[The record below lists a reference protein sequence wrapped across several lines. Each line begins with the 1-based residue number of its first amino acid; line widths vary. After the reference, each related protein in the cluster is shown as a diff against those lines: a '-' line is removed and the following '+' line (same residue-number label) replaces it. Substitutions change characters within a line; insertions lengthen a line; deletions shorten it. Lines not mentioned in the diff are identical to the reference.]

1 MMRHFSICARCKLHT
16 RWQIHLRSLQQSRRG
31 FFQATSI
38 GQDRSVVD
46 ILTDIPK
53 TDNGEASPRL
63 KRRSPATE
71 RRPGLDSSRHQR
83 GRYSGKELQEILG
96 AIDGLEG
103 SDGGVKEEELRL
115 PRLSRRHQQ
124 RAMKFIELYKDIKW
138 SEDLSPAV
146 KAWDELQQISREV
159 EADEALRKGF
169 GSYIAFQKSFSN
181 FVVGLSRNAV
191 LPPLHGSGV
200 IEKLPKPSE
209 VLGLLP
215 VLRLGFVDN
224 VWPQILWLLASG
236 LVERPFVPSTELT
249 QQHRAEMLHELMVI
263 WNMAMVTRFVK
274 DPRRRTVNGANL
286 DWSFLPSPKFLLA
299 QLNQAGAR
307 GSKHQF
313 DDMLRMLLPPIT
325 ERIDISGDTRAN
337 ILDYTSPALIC
348 VDLLRLQRT
357 DGISRPSQSS
367 YDPFLE
373 LIEAMLKSRSS
384 PPPIPRAIQDKLGMK
399 PRIAAY
405 KGYKEIVQ
413 RLSLRG
419 SEALDKDSQAITPEA
434 VTKEVS
440 SNIQDAR
447 NCSEPPPNPR
457 LLEEET
463 DVDGLPPA
471 AGPGLESGIQDEELR
486 KFYIE
491 KNREM
496 GLALAHRNAMQLEGI
511 KEQIFEYANH
521 PLESQFPDQF
531 YQFLMYA
538 FPQLHRPQ
546 SAIDVWNHF
555 IRVGRQPTAK
565 TYTLMMRGALQV
577 RDVKGMEVFWTKMR
591 DAKVQPDVYAWCVR
605 IFGLLRTN
613 RTHEGMSAV
622 GEMSQEWIAAAQ
634 AQLAKEE
641 RAKALRGKVPRGK
654 AAPKLSTA
662 EIVRQVHGS
671 VNGVPRPNLALMNAI
686 IAALAATNNP
696 LSKSDLIPK
705 TLAWGRHLGLEPD
718 GKTYNM
724 LLNLSMRH
732 GLIDEAMAILKRMQ
746 ERDIE
751 TDSTTWTILLS
762 ALFAGHS
769 LDGLSPAEV
778 QNRLLTYIDSL
789 ESATGTKI
797 NKKGYALIIDRLL
810 KQHNNPTAASAML
823 SHMVQKG
830 FQPTT
835 QIYTILM
842 TAYFQRE
849 PEPDF
854 AAAAALWAHI
864 EASDFGRGAALD
876 SVFYDRMIEG
886 YARHHRTVGTQPM
899 LRFLDRAMAEG
910 RQPSWPA
917 LELVARALAERD
929 EWGRLMKLVESV
941 RGWIKFRG
949 GEMMVGPRTFGQWS
963 FWDFIL
969 KTQLFRRE
977 GIKNPYEFMK
987 RKVGLSPIEDMV
999 RRGERGGVQDEK

>member
-1 MMRHFSICARCKLHT
+1 MMSHLSICARCKLHT
-16 RWQIHLRSLQQSRRG
+16 RWQIHLRSLQQSRKG
-31 FFQATSI
+31 FSQATSTH
-38 GQDRSVVD
+38 QDRSISD
-46 ILTDIPK
+46 ILIDIPK
-53 TDNGEASPRL
+53 IDNNQGVPIPKWRASGAERGL
-63 KRRSPATE
+63 GPA
-71 RRPGLDSSRHQR
+71 SSRHQR
-83 GRYSGKELQEILG
+83 GRYSGKELREILG
-96 AIDGLEG
+96 AIDGREEG
-103 SDGGVKEEELRL
+103 VSGIKDESLLL
-115 PRLSRRHQQ
+115 PQLSKQHQH
-124 RAMKFIELYKDIKW
+124 RAMEFIELCKDINW
-138 SEDLSPAV
+138 SKDLRPVV
-146 KAWDELQQISREV
+146 KVWDELQQISREV
-159 EADEALRKGF
+159 EGDESLRRSL
-169 GSYIAFQKSFSN
+169 GSHAAFQRSFTN
-181 FVVGLSRNAV
+181 FVVDLSRNTIC
-191 LPPLHGSGV
+191 PPLQEPSA
-200 IEKLPKPSE
+200 ITKLPRPSE
-209 VLGLLP
+209 LLGLLP
-215 VLRLGFVDN
+215 ILRFASVDN
-224 VWPQILWLLASG
+224 LWPQILWILSSG
-236 LVERPFVPSTELT
+236 LVEYPFISNGELT
-249 QQHRAEMLHELMVI
+249 PQRRAEMIHELMVV
-263 WNMAMVTRFVK
+263 WNMAMVTRFIK
-274 DPRRRTVNGANL
+274 DPKQRVIDGANL

-299 QLNQAGAR
+299 QLNQARAR
-307 GSKHQF
+307 GSKQQF
-313 DDMLRMLLPPIT
+313 DDMLRMLVPPIT
-325 ERIDISGDTRAN
+325 ENFDIPDDARTD
-337 ILDYTSPALIC
+337 ILDYSSPALIC
-348 VDLLRLQRT
+348 VDLLRLEQNNS
-357 DGISRPSQSS
+357 ISSQSPS
-367 YDPFLE
+367 PYYPFLE
-373 LIEAMLKSRSS
+373 MMETLLKSRSF
-384 PPPIPRAIQDKLGMK
+384 PPSIPKGIQGKLRLK

-413 RLSLRG
+413 RLNLRG
-419 SEALDKDSQAITPEA
+419 IEELVKNTQIPVSETVTNEA
-434 VTKEVS
+434 S
-440 SNIQDAR
+440 PSMQDDCTTSGPSPDA
-447 NCSEPPPNPR
+447 NLP
-457 LLEEET
+457 EEET
-463 DVDGLPPA
+463 NADGLPPA
-471 AGPGLESGIQDEELR
+471 TAQGLESGIQDEELR
-486 KFYIE
+486 KFYLE
-491 KNREM
+491 KNKEM
-496 GLALAHRNAMQLEGI
+496 GQALAHRNAMQLEGI

-521 PLESQFPDQF
+521 PLEHQFPNQL

-555 IRVGRQPTAK
+555 IRIGRKPTAK

-577 RDVKGMEVFWTKMR
+577 RDVKGMDLFWKKMR
-591 DAKVQPDVYAWCVR
+591 DAKVQPDIHAWCVR

-634 AQLAKEE
+634 AQLVKEE
-641 RAKALRGKVPRGK
+641 RAKAPRGK
-654 AAPKLSTA
+654 AIPKLSPA
-662 EIVRQVHGS
+662 EVLRQVQGS
-671 VNGVPRPNLALMNAI
+671 VNGVPRPNLAIMNAI

-705 TLAWGRHLGLEPD
+705 TLAWGRHFGLEPD
-718 GKTYNM
+718 VKTYNM

-732 GLIDEAMAILKRMQ
+732 GLIDEAMGILKRMQ

-762 ALFAGHS
+762 ALFAGHA

-797 NKKGYALIIDRLL
+797 DKKGYALIIDRLL

-886 YARHHRTVGTQPM
+886 YAKHHRTVGVQPM

-910 RQPSWPA
+910 RRPSWPA
-917 LELVARALAERD
+917 LELVARALADRN

-977 GIKNPYEFMK
+977 GITHPYEFMK

-999 RRGERGGVQDEK
+999 RRAERGGNQDEK